1 MSFHLWLA
9 AASDERMQSMVR
21 AMSRRQ
27 THLGASERMT
37 GLLVLAA
44 ILLVFWLAARFM
56 DRPRR
61 SRPKNCPRRLF
72 LELCRAHRLR
82 WSERWLLWRIARRT
96 RLREPAKLFVSP
108 ELLKARS
115 AAPESEVRRLESLA
129 MRLFGGVGEPT

>member
-37 GLLVLAA
+37 GLLVLVA

-61 SRPKNCPRRLF
+61 SRPVNRPRRLF

-82 WSERWLLWRIARRT
+82 WSERWLLWRIARRN
-96 RLREPAKLFVSP
+96 RLREPARLFVSP

-115 AAPESEVRRLESLA
+115 GAPEPEARLLESLA
-129 MRLFGGVGEPT
+129 ARLFGAIGDPT